1 MKNKSKAIQLLF
13 EFIPLPLLLMV
24 VFVIAFFVLLINLKK
39 IDISDKKRSLI
50 VTIYTYC
57 ALLLILLTIRF
68 WPPASTKDL
77 AMLAGGGGGGGV
89 TINFGNSDFG
99 SGKDFQSEELDV
111 KTVKTVASQT
121 EPDEDIISE
130 DSDAADAVA
139 IPKKN
144 TPVKVEKPKVKIDP
158 KPVIESKPKVSKN
171 TNDALSSILGGSKK
185 GGDGDDAHSGNK
197 GKTNGSLGSNDY
209 YGSGG
214 SGGGK
219 GGGNGTGNGTGVGNG
234 SGSGSG
240 GGTGSGSGGGS
251 GYSLG
256 NRKALSKPQPNY
268 TCNEEGKVVVE
279 VTVDKNGNTIS
290 ANPGIKGTTN
300 TASCLLQQ
308 AKIAAMN
315 TKWQSSADAPER
327 QVGKIVYMFSL
338 N

>member
-1 MKNKSKAIQLLF
+1 MQTLDLSAKEKRKS
-13 EFIPLPLLLMV
+13 LLLTV
-24 VFVIAFFVLLINLKK
+24 V
-39 IDISDKKRSLI
+39 
-50 VTIYTYC
+50 IYT
-57 ALLLILLTIRF
+57 LFLLILFFIRF
-68 WPPASTKDL
+68 WPPSNMNEAL
-77 AMLAGGGGGGGV
+77 LAGGGGGGGV

-111 KTVKTVASQT
+111 KTVKNVAAAS
-121 EPDEDIISE
+121 EPEEDIISE
-130 DSDAADAVA
+130 ESDVADAVV
-139 IPKKN
+139 IPKKTN
-144 TPVKVEKPKVKIDP
+144 PVTVKPKVKIDQ
-158 KPVIESKPKVSKN
+158 KPVAETKPKVTKN

-185 GGDGDDAHSGNK
+185 GGDGDDSRSGNK

-214 SGGGK
+214 SGGGT
-219 GGGNGTGNGTGVGNG
+219 GGGNGTGNGTGTGSG

-240 GGTGSGSGGGS
+240 GGSGSGNGGGI

-279 VTVDKNGNTIS
+279 VTVDQTGKTIN
-290 ANPGIKGTTN
+290 AVAGVKGTTN

-308 AKIAAMN
+308 AKLAAMN
-315 TKWQSSADAPER
+315 TKWQASTDAPER
-327 QVGKIVYMFSL
+327 QVGKIIYSFSL